1 MEQANAKAAVKKRK
15 KKKSSKGLWIFIL
28 ILAVLV
34 AAGGWYTLQ
43 LGPVDRNNPEDV
55 VVEIPQGSGAS
66 YIVELLDASG
76 LVKNK
81 TCAKINARIGGY
93 NSLQANTYI
102 FNRTMS
108 FPKMMK
114 AINEGDFN
122 YISKETV
129 EVRDGARL
137 EQVAAAMAEKLPY
150 TSEEILAKWSDKAYL
165 NELISKYWFL
175 TDEILDK
182 DVMYPLEGYL
192 YADTYAV
199 TDSTTIEQFTEMCLD
214 KMQEELDA
222 RKDKIDKSG
231 WTVHKFLTLTSI
243 VTKEARAEDQAKVA
257 GVFMNRLDQGMSLGS
272 DVTVCYIY
280 QEDRV
285 ELKQS
290 QLDSD
295 NPYNTRK
302 FQGLPP
308 GPICQVV
315 GDAMDAVLNYE
326 KSDNLFFFA
335 DEDGTVHY
343 YKDQAA
349 FEQGI
354 EDEGLLKDSDSSDE
368 SSGGDSAS
376 GSGSSSGNAS
386 SNEGSAGGV
395 SSGDDAA
402 EEEPTVDETTGEQL
416 YG

>member
-1 MEQANAKAAVKKRK
+1 MEQASAKAVTKKRK

-34 AAGGWYTLQ
+34 AAGGWYTIQ

-150 TSEEILAKWSDKAYL
+150 TSEEILAKWSDKTYL
-165 NELISKYWFL
+165 NELIDKYWFL

-199 TDSTTIEQFTEMCLD
+199 TDNTTIEQFTEMCLD

-243 VTKEARAEDQAKVA
+243 VTKEARAQDQAKVA

-315 GDAMDAVLNYE
+315 GDAMDAVLDYE
-326 KSDNLFFFA
+326 KSNNLYFFA

-354 EDEGLLKDSDSSDE
+354 EDEGLLKDSDSSEE
-368 SSGGDSAS
+368 SSGSDSAS
-376 GSGSSSGNAS
+376 GGGSSSGN
-386 SNEGSAGGV
+386 E
-395 SSGDDAA
+395 SSGGGASGGDSA
-402 EEEPTVDETTGEQL
+402 EEEPTVDETTGEKL